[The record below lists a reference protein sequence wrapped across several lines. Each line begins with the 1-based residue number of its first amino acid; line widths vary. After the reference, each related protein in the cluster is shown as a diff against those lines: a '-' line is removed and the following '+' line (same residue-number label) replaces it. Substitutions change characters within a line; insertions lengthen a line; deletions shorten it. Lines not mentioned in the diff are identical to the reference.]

1 MKKDFI
7 FDVLKNTPNSL
18 TAEEIYNDVSQ
29 KVKINLS
36 TVYRTLNN
44 LVEKEIVTK
53 VVRQD
58 KIAYYELAD
67 ENSNNKYYMICDV
80 CNNAFPTDILDVNK
94 LTRKIKR
101 ETGFNITSQTLE
113 FHGICPECT
122 RKSKI

>member
-29 KVKINLS
+29 KIDINLS

-44 LVEKEIVTK
+44 LVDKDLVTK

-58 KIAYYELAD
+58 KIAYYELASED
-67 ENSNNKYYMICDV
+67 SNKHYMICDQ
-80 CNNAFPTDILDVNK
+80 CNNAYTTDIDVNK
-94 LTRKIKR
+94 IARKIKR
-101 ETGFNITSQTLE
+101 ETGFNITSHTLE
-113 FHGICPECT
+113 FHGICPEC
-122 RKSKI
+122 KNKNAH

>member
-7 FDVLKNTPNSL
+7 FDVIKNSPNSL

-29 KVKINLS
+29 NIEVNLS

-44 LVEKEIVTK
+44 LVDKNLVTK

-67 ENSNNKYYMICDV
+67 DNRENKYYLICDN
-80 CNNAFPTDILDVNK
+80 CNHAYSTDMGNIDK
-94 LTRKIKR
+94 LARKIKK
-101 ETGFNITSQTLE
+101 ETGFNITSHTLE
-113 FHGICPECT
+113 FHGVCPECL
-122 RKSKI
+122 KNVK